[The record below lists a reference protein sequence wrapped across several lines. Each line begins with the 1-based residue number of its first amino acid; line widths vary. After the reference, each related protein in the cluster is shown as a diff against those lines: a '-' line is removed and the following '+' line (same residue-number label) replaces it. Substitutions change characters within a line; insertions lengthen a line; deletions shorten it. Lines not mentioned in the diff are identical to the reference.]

1 MRHHWFGRLALL
13 GVGIAALASAQTFP
27 LQLRLSEN
35 NQVAIVANGSPLQFT
50 ASVGQSTTIQ
60 GTATYTGSGKITVT
74 EEPTIS
80 GPTSFNATITGT
92 LPLTLTPGQSF
103 SFVITYTPSS
113 TATTSAIF
121 TLPFTETVPGVGTQ
135 GPTTTAN
142 AINFSLAGTAASF
155 VVSYIK
161 DGNAIQVVNGGSILF
176 DPQPV
181 NTALTLQ
188 VDIANQGGAAGT
200 VNSITVTGSK
210 AFSIVARPLL
220 PFPIPGGTQLPV
232 GIQYMP
238 TAVGTDTGQLLITFG
253 DGTSLTATITGSATS
268 PTLVYTVV
276 SNGKTATV
284 MPPGPITF
292 PDTNVGSTSSIV
304 VRVQNMGNGSA
315 TIGTISVAGT
325 AFQPSQEPQLPKTLN
340 TNDSFT
346 FTLTFA
352 PTQPGAQTG
361 QLLVGA
367 DLFNL
372 TGNGLGSE
380 LQFSYVSGGVTLTI
394 GTNGVTGVVF
404 SPVQITKSAS
414 IPFTVKNTGTLPAVI
429 SSIAIQGTNSPYS
442 VSGLPPLPKSLAPG
456 ASFSFMISFAPTA
469 VQFASDTLLINTTPV
484 PLSGQ
489 GTAPPPLPAYIIS
502 GPSGTVA
509 PQSQPTITLKLA
521 SPYPVAI
528 NGVLTLTTN
537 GTLGSDP
544 AVQFTV
550 DNRTVPFTIPAG
562 STVANFAQQ
571 GNQIQLQTGTV
582 ASTITLTPSFTTA
595 TGNVDLTPTNP
606 TTLQFT
612 VPAEAP
618 VLLGAALASSS
629 ANSIVLNFT
638 GYSTTRTLT
647 TLNLQFT
654 AAAGF
659 TLATTQLSI
668 PISGA
673 SAIWFGSAT
682 SQGSGGQFTVSMPLT
697 FSGTTPTGVAL
708 LQTIASVS
716 GTVSNESG
724 TSNAVTTP
732 IQ

>member
-1 MRHHWFGRLALL
+1 MRHHGFVRLALL
-13 GVGIAALASAQTFP
+13 GVGLAALASAQTFP
-27 LQLRLSEN
+27 LQLRVSEN
-35 NQVAIVANGSPLQFT
+35 NQVAIEGNEAEIPFA
-50 ASVGQSTTIQ
+50 ASVGQSATAQ
-60 GTATYTGSGKITVT
+60 VTATYTGSGKITIT
-74 EEPTIS
+74 QEPTIS
-80 GPTSFNATITGT
+80 GPIQFSSTITGT
-92 LPLTLTPGQSF
+92 LPITLTPGGSF
-103 SFVITYTPSS
+103 SFVITYTPTSS
-113 TATTSAIF
+113 ATTSAIF
-121 TLPFTETVPGVGTQ
+121 TLPFTETVPGVGNQ
-135 GPTTTAN
+135 SPTTTTN
-142 AINFSLAGTAASF
+142 AINFTLLGSAASF

-181 NTALTLQ
+181 NTTVTLQ
-188 VDIANQGGAAGT
+188 VDIANNGGASGA
-200 VNSITVTGSK
+200 VNNITLTGSK
-210 AFSIVARPLL
+210 AFSLVGRPLL
-220 PFPIPGGTQLPV
+220 PFTIPGATQLPI
-232 GIQYMP
+232 GIEYMP

-253 DGTSLTATITGSATS
+253 DGTSLTATITASATS

-284 MPPGPITF
+284 TPPGPITF

-304 VRVQNMGNGSA
+304 IRVQNTGNGTA
-315 TIGTISVAGT
+315 TVGTISVAGT
-325 AFQPSQEPQLPKTLN
+325 AFQLSQGPLLPKTLN

-352 PTQPGAQTG
+352 PTQPGVQTG

-372 TGNGLGSE
+372 SGNGLGSE
-380 LQFSYVSGGVTLTI
+380 LQFSYTSGGSTLTI
-394 GTNGVTGVVF
+394 GTNGVTAVVF

-429 SSIAIQGTNSPYS
+429 SSIAIQGTNSPFS
-442 VSGLPPLPKSLAPG
+442 VSGLPALPKTVAPG
-456 ASFSFMISFAPTA
+456 ASFSFTVNFAPTA
-469 VQFASDTLLINTTPV
+469 VQFVSDTLLINTSAV
-484 PLSGQ
+484 GLSGQ
-489 GTAPPPLPAYIIS
+489 GTAPPTLPAYTIS

-509 PQSQPTITLKLA
+509 PQSQQPITLTLA
-521 SPYPVAI
+521 SPYPVAL
-528 NGVLTLTTN
+528 NGVLTLTSN
-537 GTLGSDP
+537 GTLGTDP
-544 AVQFTV
+544 AVQFSTGG
-550 DNRTVPFTIPAG
+550 RTVPFTIAAG
-562 STVANFAQQ
+562 STVADFAQQ
-571 GNQIQLQTGTV
+571 GNQVLLQTGTV
-582 ASTITLTPSFTTA
+582 ASTITLTPTFTTV
-595 TGNVDLTPTNP
+595 TGDVDLTPTNP
-606 TTLQFT
+606 ATLQFT

-618 VLLGAALASSS
+618 VLLGATLASSA

-659 TLATTQLSI
+659 TLATTQLSVD
-668 PISGA
+668 ISGA
-673 SAIWFGSAT
+673 SAIWFGSAS
-682 SQGSGGQFTVSMPLT
+682 SQGFGGQFTVSVPFT